1 LVNRR
6 AALYFLEAQIRWQS
20 DRSRASRNYAHALA
34 KELLLLYHDW
44 DAGAETS
51 MQDVEK
57 WLRSHPI

>member
-20 DRSRASRNYAHALA
+20 DRSRASRRYAHELA
-34 KELLLLYHDW
+34 KESLLLYRDW
-44 DAGAETS
+44 DAGAESS

-57 WLRSHPI
+57 WLKSHPV